1 MNDREIQDATTPIYL
16 TAKEIELVHAAL
28 GVFGSL
34 AGQSSVLLSDYHGT
48 KLADVFQQRAQDSAV
63 LAAKFANAT
72 ASFEWPAPKVT
83 T

>member
-1 MNDREIQDATTPIYL
+1 MSDATGDAVMPVYL

-34 AGQSSVLLSDYHGT
+34 AGQSSALSDYRGT

-72 ASFEWPAPKVT
+72 AAFEWPTPKVT
-83 T
+83 S